1 MSNGDDR
8 WAFPDQTHPIARQLE
23 DGIRA
28 MLIDTYSYL
37 GDSYLC
43 HTSCLLGSRKLVDA
57 LGDMVAFL
65 KGHPNEV
72 LTLVIEDHLP
82 AADTEKAFTDSG
94 LVSFVHVHPARAP
107 WPTLRS
113 MIADGHRVLVGP
125 QNG

>member
-82 AADTEKAFTDSG
+82 AADTEKARSEEHTSELQSPDH
-94 LVSFVHVHPARAP
+94 LVCR
-107 WPTLRS
+107 LLLEKKKRQ
-113 MIADGHRVLVGP
+113 R
-125 QNG
+125 